1 MPFSCSPVCSR
12 AEFRNV
18 VDVHTVLLRHDPS
31 GLNRSF
37 TTPCLHRRRIS
48 ASRVVPKAALASGLQ
63 ELQHLQVVKPQL
75 TSILASAES
84 AVNPVGGLAAFL
96 LLLTG

>member
-1 MPFSCSPVCSR
+1 MPFCCSPSCGLADLRTVKEGR
-12 AEFRNV
+12 
-18 VDVHTVLLRHDPS
+18 TVLLRPVTS
-31 GLNRSF
+31 GPDRSF
-37 TTPCLHRRRIS
+37 TTSCLRRRRVS
-48 ASRVVPKAALASGLQ
+48 AGRLVPKAAIIPGLE
-63 ELQHLQVVKPQL
+63 ELQQLQVVKPQL

>member
-1 MPFSCSPVCSR
+1 MSFCCSPPCSLADLR
-12 AEFRNV
+12 TGK
-18 VDVHTVLLRHDPS
+18 DVHTVLLRPVTSRPD
-31 GLNRSF
+31 RSF
-37 TTPCLHRRRIS
+37 TASCLRRRRVS
-48 ASRVVPKAALASGLQ
+48 AGRIVPKAAIESEFE

-84 AVNPVGGLAAFL
+84 AVNPVGGLAALL

>member
-1 MPFSCSPVCSR
+1 M
-12 AEFRNV
+12 
-18 VDVHTVLLRHDPS
+18 LLRPVTS
-31 GLNRSF
+31 GPDRSF
-37 TTPCLHRRRIS
+37 TASCLRGRRVAAGRL
-48 ASRVVPKAALASGLQ
+48 VPKAAIVPGFEDLQ
-63 ELQHLQVVKPQL
+63 QLQVVKPQL